1 MTKGGAS
8 WEIACCIQAFIK
20 KKKKKE
26 QSFFTKCKG
35 AVLWNDFYF
44 ARLN

>member
-1 MTKGGAS
+1 MGNCLLYSGFY
-8 WEIACCIQAFIK
+8 E
-20 KKKKKE
+20 KKKKE